1 MTFTY
6 RRSSFA
12 LYGWLLVIVAIMAP
26 MFLLPSSTNEAQAQS
41 STPAKPTGLTAQPVS
56 HNSVTL
62 AWDDP
67 EDSSITGYQVL
78 RRPLD
83 LDEYGDGLGSAE
95 FVAVV
100 DDTGTSATTYTDTSV
115 AARTRYVYR
124 VKARNAQGLGGASN
138 DADAE
143 TAEDPDSQRVQP
155 CQEGYVAPTPT
166 EVPVTA
172 VPIVVESTTADYFV
186 LYASHDVGGTTVEY
200 PVRVV
205 LGEDG
210 TTTLS
215 ENVAPLPKDLYRV
228 QKYSIEEPA
237 DVDGDCTDDIT
248 ELGNLGPMNP
258 VNAAPSIDLSDGAV
272 ALPDRETF
280 EKLAYP
286 DSGGTWHIKFVILDN
301 DTDRPRVYFQN
312 TRNALHHGPFLDS
325 IGVDWR
331 QEDAVSGIVILDPGL
346 LAQDGSRGV
355 YRFQSRRSYGGTY
368 SFFER
373 AYTLLAA
380 NVPFLADNL
389 ALWIRSEM
397 LSSIQ
402 SDLPLYRSS
411 RMNLVFDE
419 DVYGDIDYMALNP
432 GEGYGML
439 RSLDPDERPHSRD
452 IVIYETLPNELPRVA
467 GVMSTVPQTPLSHV
481 NLRALQNGI
490 PNAYIADALG
500 DETISGLID
509 SHVYYAVIDTGY
521 SIRAATQEEVD
532 EHYASSRPAE
542 TQTPQRDLTVTSI
555 TPLSNIDF
563 DDWDS
568 FGVKAANVAV
578 LRTLGFPEGTVPDGF
593 AVPFYFYDEFMKH
606 NNLYDYIEEM
616 LADTDFQTD
625 YDTKA
630 DKLKKLRKKIKK
642 ADTPDWIETAL
653 TEMHAT
659 FPEGTSLRYRSS
671 TNNEDLP
678 NFNGAG
684 LYDSKTQRPE
694 ETEEDGISKS
704 LKQVYASLWNF
715 RAFVERDFHRIDHMA
730 AAMGVLVHPNY
741 SDEKVNGVA
750 VSTDPAYGTKGTYY
764 ANSQVGEDLVTNPE
778 AHTAP
783 EEVLLNSDGTYSVVA
798 LSNKVS
804 QGQLLMTD
812 EQLGQLRQ
820 HLAQIHEKFDV
831 LYGIEDGERFAIE
844 IEFKIASDNILA
856 IKQARPWV
864 FTDPPPETG
873 NKPHEVTGDA
883 LTAWLVTKPET
894 HDGHPFI
901 VHVRFSDSIDIVASD
916 FRRRAA
922 VVTGGRVTR
931 VWRIDHRRDFWGIQ
945 VTPDS
950 HSSNAT
956 LALAPNRPC
965 TIGGAI
971 CTFDGRRLS
980 NRLEH
985 TVATAVVVA
994 RPNIPATGTPS
1005 ISGTAQVGET
1015 LTADTSA
1022 IADGN
1027 GLDATEFSYQW
1038 LADSVDIQGATGN
1051 TYILVAADV
1060 GKTITVLVSFTDDGG
1075 NEERLTSAATAVV
1088 AYVDGPPG
1096 APREVNVQAGDTELL
1111 VSWQPP
1117 AEENKA
1123 PVAQYRILYREE
1135 GGSNQEL
1142 HTSHLS
1148 QEIGN
1153 LTNGVTYSVQVTA
1166 KNAAGYGTPS
1176 DEVSETPDTLPPW
1189 AAKMLVV
1196 EYTSVSIGAASA
1208 DLFSNAWGSAGLQ
1221 VKSLW
1226 SHIPD
1231 RDLRLSFE
1239 DGVPDA
1245 ADYTLKVGDLTLEF
1259 PAGSSGQSSF
1269 RWTDVDV
1276 DWEDGQTIS
1285 VRIVPTSATVTPQP
1299 NSPATGAP
1307 AISGTAQ
1314 VGETLTA
1321 DTSGIADANGLTNV
1335 TFNYQWVANDG
1346 NTDTDIID
1354 ATDPTYELTS
1364 ADLGRT
1370 IKVRVS
1376 FTDDAGNSESLT
1388 SAGTDEVG
1396 EAKLDPCSGGGY
1408 YPVPVDVAVAA
1419 VPIVV
1424 DSTTE
1429 EYFVL
1434 YVRPGLDSDREIPVS
1449 VTLGQNGTT
1458 TLTEQL
1464 SALPREHYRV
1474 EKYLIADPSDVD
1486 GDCIDDIG
1494 ELQDPV
1500 GLNPLN
1506 PAPAIP
1512 SRNGAVAIPDHE
1524 TFEALSYKG
1533 KSVSTDIHLTDL
1545 EYVKFYLLGRD
1556 TDRPS
1561 VYFVNTVRHRAH
1573 IDFGNAIE
1581 LWEAPIWRPRWAMA
1595 GAIIYHPNVIAPDG
1609 SLGVYRYEFRP
1620 LNSYSFDS
1628 VAYSYEVLAASMPL
1642 LDNNLAYYPMPARAS
1657 PLYRE
1662 EKALYD
1668 DSRINVLFEED
1679 ILPDVDFIPLNLGEG
1694 YGFLRVMSLEERPNP
1709 RDIVIYETLPNE
1721 LSRVAGIITTVPQT
1735 PLSHVNLRAV
1745 QDGVPNAFIRDAL
1758 DDADIEDLVGGYVHY
1773 TVEESGYSIRAA
1785 TRAEVDA
1792 HYAASSPSQA
1802 HSPERDLTVTQ
1813 ITALSDIEFE
1823 DWTAFGV
1830 KAANVAVLGAL
1841 YFPEGTIPDG
1851 FAVPFYFYDE
1861 FMKHNEFYD
1870 DIEKM
1875 LADSDFQS
1883 DFDTQESELK
1893 KLRKRIK
1900 KGETPEWINTALTEM
1915 HAEFPAGTSLRYR
1928 SSTNNEDL
1936 PGFSGA
1942 GLYDS
1947 KTQHPEETEEDG
1959 ISKSL
1964 KQVYASLWNFRAFTE
1979 REFHRIDH
1987 LAMAMG
1993 VLVHPN
1999 YSDELANGVAVSFDL
2014 VSGGDESYYVNTQ
2027 VGEDLVTNP
2036 DAYSV
2041 PEEILLHQGGDY
2053 TVLATSNQVQRGQLL
2068 MSDAQMDQLRRH
2080 LEVIHDEFEVL
2091 YGVEADEPFA
2101 MEIEFKITSDDILSI
2116 KQARPWVFEAAPS
2129 ENNPATGAPSIRGT
2143 AQVDQTLTADTS
2155 GIADADGLVNVSF
2168 SYQWIRNDGTTETD
2182 IENATSSTYTLSDT
2196 DVGETIK
2203 VRVSLTDDR
2212 GYEETLTSA
2221 ATTAITG
2228 PNTPATGSPTIS
2240 GTAQVDETLTADVSG
2255 VTDADGLDNVSYT
2268 YQWVA
2273 NDGTTD
2279 TDIENATAA
2288 TYTPVI
2294 DDQGKTIKVRVSF
2307 TDDANNSET
2316 LSSEATAT
2324 VATASQW
2331 RADMSVVDYGTG
2343 AIGAAS
2349 ADLFSNVGGN
2359 AGLQAKWLWYYSP
2372 ERKLRLAFTE
2382 RVPGT
2387 EELTLQVGDVALALQ
2402 PGDATYSWED
2412 VDIDW
2417 EDGQTLTAR
2426 IVRARANAVVA
2437 PNSPATGAPT
2447 INGTAQVGETLTA
2460 DTSGIVDAD
2469 GLTNVSY
2476 SYQWIRNDGT
2486 TDTDI
2491 QGAISSTYTLVSADE
2506 GKTIKVRVSF
2516 TDDAGYSET
2525 LTSGTTN
2532 AVAARANSP
2541 ATGLAT
2547 ISGTAQVGEVLTAD
2561 TPGIVDA
2568 DGLTSVS
2575 YSYQWIRNDGNTD
2588 ADIGGQTASTY
2599 TLVTTDQGKT
2609 IKVKVSF
2616 TDDQGNE
2623 ETLTSA
2629 ATAEVAA
2636 KPDSAPTGLP
2646 TINGTAQV
2654 GETLSADTSAIAD
2667 EDGLTNVSYSYQWI
2681 RNDGETDTDVEGAT
2695 DATYQLSGG
2704 EVGETMKVRVSF
2716 TDDADHEETLTSA
2729 ATGVVAAKPNSPATG
2744 APTIDGTARV
2754 GETLTADTSGIADSD
2769 GLDNATFSYRWI
2781 RDDGGMATDIAGE
2794 TDSTYTL
2801 VSADTGKTVKVR
2813 VSFTDDADNQE
2824 SLTSAYTDTVAATK
2838 PGVPGRL
2845 NVFPHDAGA
2854 LDVYW
2859 EAPASDGGSAITG
2872 YKVQWKESAD
2882 SWDTPA
2888 DVSEETASG
2897 TVHTIT
2903 GLTDGVEYTVRVL
2916 ATNGVGDSP
2925 PSVEQTGT
2933 PRETK
2938 APEMVRPR
2946 VDGATLKVLYDE
2958 ALDEGSAPPADSFD
2972 VRVACTCDDTTW
2984 LDEEAKREVE
2994 SVSVDG
3000 DTVVLTLV
3008 SAATS
3013 EDVVV
3018 VSYTPP
3024 SDAAT
3029 ARTRDLAGNA
3039 AAGFNAT
3046 EVFNDTDE
3054 TAESEKSGEPEE
3066 TTEGETPLTVGLE
3079 AATESHNGTDAFTFE
3094 IRFSEEVKLSYVTLR
3109 DHAFSVTDGTV
3120 TRAKRMTQG
3129 SNIGW
3134 TITVTP
3140 DSAAD
3145 VTVVLPVTT
3154 DCDADGAV
3162 CTGDGRK
3169 LSNRL
3174 ELTVSGPDV

>member
-1 MTFTY
+1 MPFTY
-6 RRSSFA
+6 RCSSFA

-41 STPAKPTGLTAQPVS
+41 STPAKPTGLTAQSVS

-124 VKARNAQGLGGASN
+124 VKAWNAQGLGGASN

-215 ENVAPLPKDLYRV
+215 ENVAPLPKDRYRV

-258 VNAAPSIDLSDGAV
+258 VNAAPSIDLSDGVV

-346 LAQDGSRGV
+346 LAQDGSSGV

-389 ALWIRSEM
+389 ALWIRSEV

-509 SHVYYAVIDTGY
+509 SHVYYAVTDTGY

-778 AHTAP
+778 AHSVP

-831 LYGIEDGERFAIE
+831 LYGVEDGERFAIE

-1075 NEERLTSAATAVV
+1075 NEERLTSAATAAVE
-1088 AYVDGPPG
+1088 P
-1096 APREVNVQAGDTELL
+1096 APNL
-1111 VSWQPP
+1111 P
-1117 AEENKA
+1117 A
-1123 PVAQYRILYREE
+1123 
-1135 GGSNQEL
+1135 
-1142 HTSHLS
+1142 T
-1148 QEIGN
+1148 
-1153 LTNGVTYSVQVTA
+1153 
-1166 KNAAGYGTPS
+1166 GTPS
-1176 DEVSETPDTLPPW
+1176 
-1189 AAKMLVV
+1189 
-1196 EYTSVSIGAASA
+1196 
-1208 DLFSNAWGSAGLQ
+1208 
-1221 VKSLW
+1221 
-1226 SHIPD
+1226 
-1231 RDLRLSFE
+1231 
-1239 DGVPDA
+1239 
-1245 ADYTLKVGDLTLEF
+1245 
-1259 PAGSSGQSSF
+1259 
-1269 RWTDVDV
+1269 
-1276 DWEDGQTIS
+1276 
-1285 VRIVPTSATVTPQP
+1285 
-1299 NSPATGAP
+1299 
-1307 AISGTAQ
+1307 ISGTAQ

-1321 DTSGIADANGLTNV
+1321 DTSAIADRNGLAATALR
-1335 TFNYQWVANDG
+1335 YQWIADGVDIQGETDNTYILVASDVG
-1346 NTDTDIID
+1346 K
-1354 ATDPTYELTS
+1354 A
-1364 ADLGRT
+1364 

-1376 FTDDAGNSESLT
+1376 FTDDAGNQESLT
-1388 SAGTDEVG
+1388 SAATAEVVPQSDNAEEEAPVWSADMLVVEYTENSIGAASADLFSNIGGTGDLEIRSLWSHVPNRDIRLAFHEGIPDADDLTLVVG
-1396 EAKLDPCSGGGY
+1396 DLTLEFPPGSSG
-1408 YPVPVDVAVAA
+1408 
-1419 VPIVV
+1419 
-1424 DSTTE
+1424 
-1429 EYFVL
+1429 
-1434 YVRPGLDSDREIPVS
+1434 
-1449 VTLGQNGTT
+1449 NGSFKWT
-1458 TLTEQL
+1458 
-1464 SALPREHYRV
+1464 
-1474 EKYLIADPSDVD
+1474 DVD
-1486 GDCIDDIG
+1486 ADWEDGQTI
-1494 ELQDPV
+1494 
-1500 GLNPLN
+1500 
-1506 PAPAIP
+1506 
-1512 SRNGAVAIPDHE
+1512 
-1524 TFEALSYKG
+1524 
-1533 KSVSTDIHLTDL
+1533 SVS
-1545 EYVKFYLLGRD
+1545 
-1556 TDRPS
+1556 
-1561 VYFVNTVRHRAH
+1561 
-1573 IDFGNAIE
+1573 
-1581 LWEAPIWRPRWAMA
+1581 
-1595 GAIIYHPNVIAPDG
+1595 
-1609 SLGVYRYEFRP
+1609 
-1620 LNSYSFDS
+1620 
-1628 VAYSYEVLAASMPL
+1628 
-1642 LDNNLAYYPMPARAS
+1642 
-1657 PLYRE
+1657 
-1662 EKALYD
+1662 
-1668 DSRINVLFEED
+1668 
-1679 ILPDVDFIPLNLGEG
+1679 
-1694 YGFLRVMSLEERPNP
+1694 
-1709 RDIVIYETLPNE
+1709 IV
-1721 LSRVAGIITTVPQT
+1721 
-1735 PLSHVNLRAV
+1735 
-1745 QDGVPNAFIRDAL
+1745 
-1758 DDADIEDLVGGYVHY
+1758 
-1773 TVEESGYSIRAA
+1773 
-1785 TRAEVDA
+1785 
-1792 HYAASSPSQA
+1792 
-1802 HSPERDLTVTQ
+1802 
-1813 ITALSDIEFE
+1813 
-1823 DWTAFGV
+1823 
-1830 KAANVAVLGAL
+1830 
-1841 YFPEGTIPDG
+1841 
-1851 FAVPFYFYDE
+1851 
-1861 FMKHNEFYD
+1861 
-1870 DIEKM
+1870 
-1875 LADSDFQS
+1875 
-1883 DFDTQESELK
+1883 
-1893 KLRKRIK
+1893 
-1900 KGETPEWINTALTEM
+1900 
-1915 HAEFPAGTSLRYR
+1915 
-1928 SSTNNEDL
+1928 
-1936 PGFSGA
+1936 
-1942 GLYDS
+1942 
-1947 KTQHPEETEEDG
+1947 
-1959 ISKSL
+1959 
-1964 KQVYASLWNFRAFTE
+1964 
-1979 REFHRIDH
+1979 
-1987 LAMAMG
+1987 
-1993 VLVHPN
+1993 
-1999 YSDELANGVAVSFDL
+1999 
-2014 VSGGDESYYVNTQ
+2014 
-2027 VGEDLVTNP
+2027 
-2036 DAYSV
+2036 
-2041 PEEILLHQGGDY
+2041 
-2053 TVLATSNQVQRGQLL
+2053 
-2068 MSDAQMDQLRRH
+2068 
-2080 LEVIHDEFEVL
+2080 
-2091 YGVEADEPFA
+2091 
-2101 MEIEFKITSDDILSI
+2101 
-2116 KQARPWVFEAAPS
+2116 
-2129 ENNPATGAPSIRGT
+2129 
-2143 AQVDQTLTADTS
+2143 
-2155 GIADADGLVNVSF
+2155 
-2168 SYQWIRNDGTTETD
+2168 
-2182 IENATSSTYTLSDT
+2182 
-2196 DVGETIK
+2196 
-2203 VRVSLTDDR
+2203 
-2212 GYEETLTSA
+2212 LTSA
-2221 ATTAITG
+2221 LQTSAS
-2228 PNTPATGSPTIS
+2228 NTPATGAPTIS
-2240 GTAQVDETLTADVSG
+2240 GTAQVDETLTAETSG
-2255 VTDADGLDNVSYT
+2255 IADDDGLDGASYS
-2268 YQWVA
+2268 YQWTRS
-2273 NDGTTD
+2273 DGSTYVDLAGETD
-2279 TDIENATAA
+2279 S
-2288 TYTPVI
+2288 TYTLVFA
-2294 DDQGKTIKVRVSF
+2294 DQGKTIKVRVSF
-2307 TDDANNSET
+2307 TDDADNEET
-2316 LSSEATAT
+2316 LTSAPTVEVQQGSNAWSATMTVETRDGYTGYSYWGDPQLGALSAT
-2324 VATASQW
+2324 EVEWDGKTHHVKYILLKDSDLW
-2331 RADMSVVDYGTG
+2331 LGLNEEMFSTGFVLSVGDEEFG
-2343 AIGAAS
+2343 S
-2349 ADLFSNVGGN
+2349 ADARVDKSGASYRFLWDDRGLGWSVGQEVSVN
-2359 AGLQAKWLWYYSP
+2359 LVESEQNTP
-2372 ERKLRLAFTE
+2372 
-2382 RVPGT
+2382 
-2387 EELTLQVGDVALALQ
+2387 ALG
-2402 PGDATYSWED
+2402 P
-2412 VDIDW
+2412 
-2417 EDGQTLTAR
+2417 
-2426 IVRARANAVVA
+2426 
-2437 PNSPATGAPT
+2437 PT
-2447 INGTAQVGETLTA
+2447 ITGTPQVGETLTA
-2460 DTSGIVDAD
+2460 DTSGVEDAD

-2476 SYQWIRNDGT
+2476 SYQWLAD
-2486 TDTDI
+2486 DTDI
-2491 QGAISSTYTLVSADE
+2491 GGATGSSYLITSSEQGQTVQ
-2506 GKTIKVRVSF
+2506 VRV
-2516 TDDAGYSET
+2516 T
-2525 LTSGTTN
+2525 
-2532 AVAARANSP
+2532 
-2541 ATGLAT
+2541 
-2547 ISGTAQVGEVLTAD
+2547 
-2561 TPGIVDA
+2561 
-2568 DGLTSVS
+2568 
-2575 YSYQWIRNDGNTD
+2575 
-2588 ADIGGQTASTY
+2588 
-2599 TLVTTDQGKT
+2599 
-2609 IKVKVSF
+2609 
-2616 TDDQGNE
+2616 
-2623 ETLTSA
+2623 
-2629 ATAEVAA
+2629 
-2636 KPDSAPTGLP
+2636 
-2646 TINGTAQV
+2646 
-2654 GETLSADTSAIAD
+2654 
-2667 EDGLTNVSYSYQWI
+2667 
-2681 RNDGETDTDVEGAT
+2681 
-2695 DATYQLSGG
+2695 
-2704 EVGETMKVRVSF
+2704 F
-2716 TDDADHEETLTSA
+2716 TDDADNAESLTSSA
-2729 ATGVVAAKPNSPATG
+2729 TDAVAANNLATGLPS
-2744 APTIDGTARV
+2744 ISGTPQV
-2754 GETLTADTSGIADSD
+2754 GETLTADTSDITDQD
-2769 GLDNATFSYRWI
+2769 GLENVSYSYQWI
-2781 RDDGGMATDIAGE
+2781 ANDGTTDTDIAGQ
-2794 TDSTYTL
+2794 TDSAYTL
-2801 VSADTGKTVKVR
+2801 TDDDAGNAIKVR

-2824 SLTSAYTDTVAATK
+2824 FLTSVDTDTVAGTK
-2838 PGVPGRL
+2838 PGVPGHL
-2845 NVFPHDAGA
+2845 NIFPHDAEA

-2859 EAPASDGGSAITG
+2859 EAPASDGGSDITG

-2882 SWDTPA
+2882 SWDTLA

-2897 TVHTIT
+2897 TIHTIT
-2903 GLTDGVEYTVRVL
+2903 GLTDGVEYSVRVL

-2958 ALDEGSAPPADSFD
+2958 ALDEGSAPPPDSFD

-2984 LDEEAKREVE
+2984 LDEESKRAVE

-3024 SDAAT
+3024 SDAAA
-3029 ARTRDLAGNA
+3029 ARTRDLVGNA
-3039 AAGFNAT
+3039 AAGFNST

-3054 TAESEKSGEPEE
+3054 PAESEENGEPEE
-3066 TTEGETPLTVGLE
+3066 TTEGETPLTVSLE
-3079 AATESHNGTDAFTFE
+3079 ATTESHNGTDAFTFE
-3094 IRFSEEVKLSYVTLR
+3094 LRFSEEVKLSYVTLR
-3109 DHAFSVTDGTV
+3109 DHAFTVTGGTV
-3120 TRAKRMTQG
+3120 NRAKRMTQG

-3140 DSAAD
+3140 DSAAA

-3154 DCDADGAV
+3154 DCDADGAA
-3162 CTGDGRK
+3162 CTADGRK

-3174 ELTVSGPDV
+3174 EFTVSGPGQ